1 MRLSSRPIWGDK
13 MVILEAKEI
22 EVSYYGDIS
31 ILQGVSISAE
41 ISKITAIIGPNG
53 AGKSTLLKTL
63 CGFLNPKKGKV
74 FLRGQEITGFQPHKL
89 MGMGL
94 SYIPQYNSLFP
105 DLTVKEN
112 LELGAWTF
120 RKDRKRIRDG
130 IEKVYQRYPFLKEKA
145 STKTIKL
152 SGGQQR
158 ILEIGR
164 TLMGSPEVLLLDEIT
179 AMIAPKVAKEIY
191 QDIENL
197 SKEKMTIV
205 MVDQN
210 VRQVIE
216 ISDFIFILELGKNKV
231 NGSKEEFSGRLKDI
245 IQDWL
250 VYENV

>member
-1 MRLSSRPIWGDK
+1 MKRSSRPTWEDK
-13 MVILEAKEI
+13 MVTLEAKEI

-31 ILQGVSISAE
+31 ILHGVSLFAE
-41 ISKITAIIGPNG
+41 TSKITAIIGPNG

-74 FLRGQEITGFQPHKL
+74 FFRGQEITGFQPHML
-89 MGMGL
+89 MAMGL
-94 SYIPQYNSLFP
+94 AYIPQYNSLFP

-120 RKDRKRIRDG
+120 RKDRKRIQDG
-130 IEKVYQRYPFLKEKA
+130 IEKVFQRYPFLKEKA
-145 STKTIKL
+145 STKTAKL

-158 ILEIGR
+158 ILELGR
-164 TLMGSPEVLLLDEIT
+164 TLMRSPEALLLDEIT
-179 AMIAPKVAKEIY
+179 AMIAPKIAKEIY

-197 SKEKMTIV
+197 SKGGMTVV

-216 ISDFIFILELGKNKV
+216 ISDYIFVLELGKNKV
-231 NGSKEEFSGRLKDI
+231 NGSKEEFSRRLKDI

>member
-1 MRLSSRPIWGDK
+1 

-31 ILQGVSISAE
+31 ILQGVNLSAE

-53 AGKSTLLKTL
+53 AGKSTLLKTV
-63 CGFLNPKKGKV
+63 CGFLQPKKGKV
-74 FLRGQEITGFQPHKL
+74 FLHNQEITGLQPHTL

-94 SYIPQYNSLFP
+94 AYIPQYNSLFP
-105 DLTVKEN
+105 ELTVKEN

-130 IEKVYQRYPFLKEKA
+130 IEKVFQRYPFLKEKT

-158 ILEIGR
+158 ILELGR
-164 TLMGSPEVLLLDEIT
+164 TLMGAPRVLLLDEIT
-179 AMIAPKVAKEIY
+179 AMIAPKITKEIY
-191 QDIENL
+191 RDVENL
-197 SKEKMTIV
+197 SKGGMTVV

-216 ISDFIFILELGKNKV
+216 ISDYIFILELGKNKV
-231 NGSKEEFSGRLKDI
+231 NGSKEEFSGRLKDM

-250 VYENV
+250 AYENL

>member
-1 MRLSSRPIWGDK
+1 

-31 ILQGVSISAE
+31 ILQGVNLSAE

-53 AGKSTLLKTL
+53 AGKSTLLKTV
-63 CGFLNPKKGKV
+63 CGFLKPKKGKV
-74 FLRGQEITGFQPHKL
+74 FLHNQEITGLQPHTL

-94 SYIPQYNSLFP
+94 TYIPQYNSLFP
-105 DLTVKEN
+105 ELTVKEN

-120 RKDRKRIRDG
+120 RKDRKRIREG
-130 IEKVYQRYPFLKEKA
+130 IEKVFLRYPFLKEKT

-158 ILEIGR
+158 ILELGR
-164 TLMGSPEVLLLDEIT
+164 TLMGAPRVLLLDEIT
-179 AMIAPKVAKEIY
+179 AMIAPKITKEIY
-191 QDIENL
+191 QDVENL
-197 SKEKMTIV
+197 SKGGMTVV

-216 ISDFIFILELGKNKV
+216 ISDYIFILELGKNKV
-231 NGSKEEFSGRLKDI
+231 NGSKEEFSGRLKNM

-250 VYENV
+250 AYENL

>member
-1 MRLSSRPIWGDK
+1 ML
-13 MVILEAKEI
+13 VLEAKEI

-31 ILQGVSISAE
+31 ILQGVSLSAE
-41 ISKITAIIGPNG
+41 SSKITAIIGPNG
-53 AGKSTLLKTL
+53 AGKSTLLKTV
-63 CGFLNPKKGKV
+63 CGFLKPKKGNV
-74 FLRGQEITGFQPHKL
+74 FFRGREITGLQPHTL

-94 SYIPQYNSLFP
+94 AYIPQYNSLFP
-105 DLTVKEN
+105 DLSVKEN

-130 IEKVYQRYPFLKEKA
+130 IEKVFQRYPFLKEKA
-145 STKTIKL
+145 SLKTIKL

-158 ILEIGR
+158 ILELGR
-164 TLMGSPEVLLLDEIT
+164 TLMGSPQVLLLDEIT

-191 QDIENL
+191 QDIEKL
-197 SKEKMTIV
+197 SNEGMTVV

-216 ISDFIFILELGKNKV
+216 ISDYIFILELGKNKV
-231 NGSKEEFSGRLKDI
+231 NGSKEAFSGRLKNI

-250 VYENV
+250 EYDSI

>member
-1 MRLSSRPIWGDK
+1 MRSSRLIWEHD

-31 ILQGVSISAE
+31 ILQGVSLFAE
-41 ISKITAIIGPNG
+41 ASKITAIIGPNG

-63 CGFLNPKKGKV
+63 CGFLKPKKGHV
-74 FLRGQEITGFQPHKL
+74 SFCGQEITGFQPYTL
-89 MGMGL
+89 MAMGL
-94 SYIPQYNSLFP
+94 AYIPQYNSLFP

-120 RKDRKRIRDG
+120 RKDKKRIRGG
-130 IEKVYQRYPFLKEKA
+130 IERVFQRYPFLREKA
-145 STKTIKL
+145 SVKTIKL

-158 ILEIGR
+158 ILELGR
-164 TLMGSPEVLLLDEIT
+164 TLMGVPKALLLDEIT
-179 AMIAPKVAKEIY
+179 AMIAPKIAKEIY

-197 SKEKMTIV
+197 SKGGITVV

-216 ISDFIFILELGKNKV
+216 ISDYIFILELGKNKV
-231 NGSKEEFSGRLKDI
+231 SGTKEEFSDRLKDV

-250 VYENV
+250 VYDNA

>member
-1 MRLSSRPIWGDK
+1 

-31 ILQGVSISAE
+31 ILQGVNLSAE
-41 ISKITAIIGPNG
+41 VSKITAIIGPNG

-63 CGFLNPKKGKV
+63 CGFLKPKKGKV
-74 FLRGQEITGFQPHKL
+74 FLRGREITGVQPHTL
-89 MGMGL
+89 MSMGL

-120 RKDRKRIRDG
+120 RKDHKRIRDG
-130 IEKVYQRYPFLKEKA
+130 IEKVFQRYPFLKEKA
-145 STKTIKL
+145 STKTTKL

-158 ILEIGR
+158 ILELGR

-179 AMIAPKVAKEIY
+179 AMIAPIVAKEIY

-197 SKEKMTIV
+197 SKEKITVV

-216 ISDFIFILELGKNKV
+216 ISDYIFILELGKNKV
-231 NGSKEEFSGRLKDI
+231 SGTKEEFSGRLKDV